1 MSEEKKHISTVSEV
15 LELVTKDSG
24 SAEIPINSESDLTQP
39 EPDINGKDCLAQDT
53 LMKDKIKDDDDE
65 EKPDVGLSTSMA
77 APPLSESNYDDPIQ
91 PEPDINGKDCL
102 VQDTLMKDKIK
113 DDDDEEKPDVGPSTS
128 VAAPPFLLKRS
139 KSPRKSPRKSAT
151 VPQLPIL
158 ESIPTQ
164 HEDEDMDDDD
174 DDYVDDEDYTPA
186 TPMKRR
192 RVMPVRVQSAEI
204 PIDSESDYNDP
215 IQSEPDINGKDC
227 LVQDT
232 LMKDKIKDDD
242 DEKKPDVGPSTS
254 MAAPPFLLKRGKSP
268 RKSATVPQLPVLES
282 IPTQQYLFFSTPV
295 VRTIITNTNANA
307 AKRLKAGLKFV
318 WKRLTVSDFYIFL
331 SIIIFT
337 GLVKVHDRGDYWR
350 KEWPYHFRFPANT
363 MSRDRFECILWS
375 LHMSDPA
382 EDEENDR
389 KRNTAGYDRLFRIKP
404 LYTDIVNACQALF
417 QPYRNIAIDER
428 MVASKA
434 RISMKQYMK
443 AKPIKW
449 GYKLFVLADS
459 LTAYTWNFF
468 VYEGKTQMHI
478 PGQGLSYTSVMNLMS
493 FPLLGRGYTLFVDN
507 FYSSP
512 ALFEELSRQNTGACG
527 TIRKNLTSFPKTTH
541 NDLPKNA
548 KRGDMRWIRQNK
560 LLFIKWMDTRE
571 VSVVST
577 VHKVFSGQTVKR
589 RVKENGEWKITN
601 VPIPDPILDYNHN
614 MGGVDVSD
622 ALIGYYTVHH
632 KTMKWYKTFFYH
644 FMDIAVVNSFILY
657 KELYKKKNPDMKK
670 PLTQKRFREK
680 LAAEMLEFAKA
691 SPSSP
696 PSSPTP
702 ATTCMP
708 AYYGD
713 DGTQSRRYCKRCHD
727 AGSKRVKTP
736 LYCMKCQVP
745 LCLTSKRNCFLD
757 WHNSH

>member
-1 MSEEKKHISTVSEV
+1 ME
-15 LELVTKDSG
+15 
-24 SAEIPINSESDLTQP
+24 
-39 EPDINGKDCLAQDT
+39 
-53 LMKDKIKDDDDE
+53 DDDD
-65 EKPDVGLSTSMA
+65 
-77 APPLSESNYDDPIQ
+77 
-91 PEPDINGKDCL
+91 
-102 VQDTLMKDKIK
+102 
-113 DDDDEEKPDVGPSTS
+113 DDDDDYNDDDYD
-128 VAAPPFLLKRS
+128 
-139 KSPRKSPRKSAT
+139 
-151 VPQLPIL
+151 
-158 ESIPTQ
+158 
-164 HEDEDMDDDD
+164 DEDDDDDDD
-174 DDYVDDEDYTPA
+174 DDYVEDEDYTPA
-186 TPMKRR
+186 TPMKRC
-192 RVMPVRVQSAEI
+192 RVVPVRVREDGEERWHNREESDQRPDPLRFMPVRQ
-204 PIDSESDYNDP
+204 PGP
-215 IQSEPDINGKDC
+215 TF
-227 LVQDT
+227 DT
-232 LMKDKIKDDD
+232 TA
-242 DEKKPDVGPSTS
+242 SW
-254 MAAPPFLLKRGKSP
+254 SP
-268 RKSATVPQLPVLES
+268 LSLFQ
-282 IPTQQYLFFSTPV
+282 LFFSTPV

-571 VSVVST
+571 VSIVST

-644 FMDIAVVNSFILY
+644 FMDIAVVNSFL
-657 KELYKKKNPDMKK
+657 L
-670 PLTQKRFREK
+670 
-680 LAAEMLEFAKA
+680 
-691 SPSSP
+691 
-696 PSSPTP
+696 
-702 ATTCMP
+702 
-708 AYYGD
+708 
-713 DGTQSRRYCKRCHD
+713 H
-727 AGSKRVKTP
+727 
-736 LYCMKCQVP
+736 
-745 LCLTSKRNCFLD
+745 
-757 WHNSH
+757 